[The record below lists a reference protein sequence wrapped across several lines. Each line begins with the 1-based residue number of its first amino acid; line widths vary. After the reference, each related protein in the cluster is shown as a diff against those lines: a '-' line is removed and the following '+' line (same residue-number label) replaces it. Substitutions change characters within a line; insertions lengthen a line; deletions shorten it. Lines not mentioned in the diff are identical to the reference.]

1 MERSIRA
8 RAPWQARAAPG
19 LGVLATC
26 LVAVGSCSLSFS
38 HAGAWAWSPVDRLGS
53 AVDRSLAGGLI
64 GTGVTL
70 LVVAWWLLRPGEDR
84 SRPPSAWLLV
94 LWALPLV
101 LVPPV
106 LTGDAFVYADGG
118 WILHAGGDV
127 DADPIASLGG
137 PYAAGVDAF
146 WAGKTSAYPALAVLV
161 GQAAAAGTGYDPYWG
176 VVGQRLVALAALAL
190 AALLLLHVGR
200 RLGVDPAWSV
210 WFGLLNPFV
219 VLHLVGGGHNDA
231 VMIAAALV
239 ALAVALRW
247 GHVPAVCWLGSPALI
262 GMAMAVKPQAV
273 VVLVPAMIWPLLEL
287 PRRPTVVVAAVRVV
301 AGLVVATA
309 TLLGLSLL
317 LGRDAGWLTQL
328 SENAQTPSLS
338 PALIVVE
345 GLQRTAAAA
354 PHRRPCRGFRRN
366 RRGLDRRGHHLRVV
380 VRDEV
385 AAPLGRGGVVCPGAG
400 RVDERPRTL
409 APHPRSRPPRQP
421 CTWPSGRPGC
431 CSVRWSAT
439 WRRAPPS
446 PRQAGP
452 APRSSSWDWSRR
464 WRCGCS
470 IGAWAVARSVRARL
484 CPPRSGRSCR
494 RQRTAAERRLG
505 HGAAAS
511 AASTTT
517 TIAANATP
525 NE

>member
-1 MERSIRA
+1 MERSVRA

-53 AVDRSLAGGLI
+53 EVDRSLAGALI

-70 LVVAWWLLRPGEDR
+70 LVVAWWLLRPGGDR
-84 SRPPSAWLLV
+84 SPSPWLLA

-146 WAGKTSAYPALAVLV
+146 WAGKSSAYPALAVLV
-161 GQAAAAGTGYDPYWG
+161 GQAAAAGSGYDPYWG
-176 VVGQRLVALAALAL
+176 VVGQRLVALVALAI

-239 ALAVALRW
+239 ALAVALQW
-247 GHVPAVCWLGSPALI
+247 GHVPAVCWLGCPALI

-273 VVLVPAMIWPLLEL
+273 VVLVPAMIWPLLERS
-287 PRRPTVVVAAVRVV
+287 RRPTVVVAGVRVA
-301 AGLVVATA
+301 AGLLVATA

-328 SENAQTPSLS
+328 SENGQTPSLG

-345 GLQRTAAAA
+345 GLQRTAAVLRIDVPAA
-354 PHRRPCRGFRRN
+354 VAIGTAAVSIAGISICVWLFVTRWRRP
-366 RRGLDRRGHHLRVV
+366 LA
-380 VRDEV
+380 V
-385 AAPLGRGGVVCPGAG
+385 AA
-400 RVDERPRTL
+400 
-409 APHPRSRPPRQP
+409 
-421 CTWPSGRPGC
+421 
-431 CSVRWSAT
+431 WSA
-439 WRRAPPS
+439 
-446 PRQAGP
+446 
-452 APRSSSWDWSRR
+452 
-464 WRCGCS
+464 
-470 IGAWAVARSVRARL
+470 L
-484 CPPRSGRSCR
+484 
-494 RQRTAAERRLG
+494 LL
-505 HGAAAS
+505 
-511 AASTTT
+511 AASTSVLAPWHLTLGLVLLAAVHVAERATRVLLAALVGYLAASTAVTT
-517 TIAANATP
+517 SGWSGPAVVVLGLVAAGALWLLDRCLGGGQVSADTP
-525 NE
+525 VPAEERPLVSTSAHRG